1 MGKPSLMSD
10 MIEVI
15 NPRTKTCTLLQNGEV
30 IATYKMEQCDKCS
43 QLSKLDNFGYQKG
56 YDNTDNVIWF
66 CGVCR

>member
-56 YDNTDNVIWF
+56 YDYFDNVIWF